1 MPTAARGVYFP
12 NAGVTVLLAVT
23 RTHRHVP
30 NSPTP
35 EGYEDEEDD
44 PDNLS
49 DVDDPEIEAMILG
62 EEEVALRTEL
72 WTELNKEYLEQ
83 QEGMETVL
91 ISLLLPICPAYSLSL
106 LHRQSRRGAEVS
118 SFSLMAS
125 ISLHR
130 STLTPAC
137 SRDMLGT
144 LQKRKGW
151 KPKTLPTASYSPS
164 ESDGRR
170 LDCTMRRARYYL
182 VPAAQQPR
190 PACMYILCTMPYT
203 PSLSVIPCT
212 GAGRHCG

>member
-23 RTHRHVP
+23 RTHRHVL

-35 EGYEDEEDD
+35 EGYEDEEGD

-91 ISLLLPICPAYSLSL
+91 ISLLLPICPTY
-106 LHRQSRRGAEVS
+106 
-118 SFSLMAS
+118 SFSLMAN

-151 KPKTLPTASYSPS
+151 KPKTSPTASYSPS

-190 PACMYILCTMPYT
+190 LACMYILCTMPYT